1 MRPVTKERFLRD
13 EGGFT
18 LVEMMITIT
27 LWLAVLLALY
37 GIFDMG
43 VRVSQ
48 VGNNKVEAV
57 ESARVGLAKME
68 REIRQAYVYNNGVA
82 TAADPA
88 NSVRKPHLFWNS
100 ASPATP
106 AFPAATSVTFGNDLD
121 GDRKIED
128 DVATEQI
135 TYAMNGTILQ
145 RNGQPAVES
154 VQNATFTYFDANRNP
169 VTSCPDDPNT
179 PTVEIEECIAMV
191 RIALVVTEDPGDVQA
206 TQRLTTEIDLR
217 NR

>member
-1 MRPVTKERFLRD
+1 MRLATKVRFLRE

-18 LVEMMITIT
+18 FVEMMITIT
-27 LWLAVLLALY
+27 IWLVVLMALY

-43 VRVSQ
+43 LRVFA

-68 REIRQAYVYNNGVA
+68 REIRQAYVYNNGVP
-82 TAADPA
+82 TASD
-88 NSVRKPHLFWNS
+88 RKPHLFWNS

-121 GDRKIED
+121 GDRQIGT

-154 VQNATFTYFDANRNP
+154 VQGATFVYLDANRNP
-169 VTSCPDDPNT
+169 VTSCALDSSGGP
-179 PTVEIEECIAMV
+179 EGCIAMV
-191 RIALVVTEDPGDVQA
+191 RIVLVVAEGSADLQA
-206 TQRLTTEIDLR
+206 TQRLTTDIDLR